1 VDTFSV
7 SADAIALYRSA
18 LDGGATANR
27 RPQAVVLLDSSLPRV
42 GDPRCGSG
50 TAGTAARQA
59 SCRCTGCSS
68 HIADAAPL
76 PLLPCNDGGLRPCSA
91 LHRNPALWPIILRGS
106 VSKTQGAAALP
117 APEEEMALHRTGRQG
132 TTAGLLGRVVW
143 IWVLGGQMISVAR
156 TVTVAQPGRHGR
168 MER

>member
-1 VDTFSV
+1 MDTFSV
-7 SADAIALYRSA
+7 SADDERPEASPNETDALVDESGVGDSDAHRGWASIHGFLGRDADAIALYRSA
-18 LDGGATANR
+18 LDG
-27 RPQAVVLLDSSLPRV
+27 
-42 GDPRCGSG
+42 
-50 TAGTAARQA
+50 
-59 SCRCTGCSS
+59 
-68 HIADAAPL
+68 
-76 PLLPCNDGGLRPCSA
+76 
-91 LHRNPALWPIILRGS
+91 
-106 VSKTQGAAALP
+106 GAAALP